1 MRRANIKTTTAEGLL
16 AGQTEDIRE
25 FLRNLPEARNW
36 EPAAIVLRA
45 LVKEHL
51 KMLVRTTYYKDE
63 TIIGIGGRGHLSV
76 IASGN
81 AHLVIP
87 RQDLARG
94 GYRHPQILQ
103 EGDFIG
109 EFEVFGNRPFMTSVV
124 AGLPFRPPNKSK
136 TRPQTV
142 VLEIPRE
149 AASRSRGCWEG
160 LFAGIARK
168 MSRLNHLLPIVAAGG
183 QRQLTEVIPH
193 FFCGDLPVFR
203 YWVRT
208 SEGVLREMSPVRSGS
223 GNALNMGYIT
233 LGTIS
238 GEESVRGIET
248 STTYFGHLGFSNLQK
263 VLTEFRI
270 EPIYWKRMGDR
281 KGSAPNEHHLFRSRT
296 EGARVEPQSAECIL
310 FFLRSDVALSD
321 YLSRPSASLTDLRH

>member
-1 MRRANIKTTTAEGLL
+1 MDRLP
-16 AGQTEDIRE
+16 AGNTEDIRL
-25 FLRNLPEARNW
+25 FLKQLPPARNW
-36 EPAAIVLRA
+36 EPARIVLRA
-45 LVKEHL
+45 LLKERITT
-51 KMLVRTTYYKDE
+51 LVRTVFYKDE
-63 TIIGIGGRGHLSV
+63 TIIGIGDRGHFSV

-87 RQDLARG
+87 RQDIAKGR
-94 GYRHPQILQ
+94 YKHPQILQ

-142 VLEIPRE
+142 VLEIPIE
-149 AASRSRGCWEG
+149 AASKRRDCWEG

-168 MSRLNHLLPIVAAGG
+168 MSRLNHLLPVVAAGG
-183 QRQLTEVIPH
+183 QRQLSEVLPY

-208 SEGVLREMSPVRSGS
+208 PEGVLQERSPVRSTDES
-223 GNALNMGYIT
+223 ALTMGYIT

-238 GEESVRGIET
+238 GEEQVRGVET

-263 VLTEFRI
+263 VLSEFRI
-270 EPIYWKRMGDR
+270 EPIYWKRMEDR
-281 KGSAPNEHHLFRSRT
+281 KSNTQNEHHLFRLRT
-296 EGARVEPQSAECIL
+296 EGAAVEPQSQESIL
-310 FFLRSDVALSD
+310 FFLRRDVALSD
-321 YLSRPSASLTDLRH
+321 YLSRLSARF